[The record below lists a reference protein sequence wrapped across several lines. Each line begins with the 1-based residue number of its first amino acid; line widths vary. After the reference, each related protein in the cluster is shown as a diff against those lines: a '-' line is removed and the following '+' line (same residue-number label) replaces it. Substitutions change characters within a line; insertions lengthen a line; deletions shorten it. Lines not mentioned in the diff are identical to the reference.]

1 MDAENVEIII
11 VDEEEDLGDQ
21 GEDTSIKSNT
31 ENEAVV
37 DENEEEN
44 SDQME
49 SSSESSEKD
58 FQEETLVAPRTFI
71 SKTYLEATG
80 GLMETN
86 FSTHK
91 RLSMPWNAQ
100 TRTGG
105 FDAFFAATLHT
116 ADDGNDI
123 LIENGDCFNEFIFLV
138 CLKAEK
144 ADDLLFV
151 FINSAWLDKC
161 PEESEGYEAMVAC
174 TAGKWIIL
182 SVILIILL
190 LPPLIVDCLL
200 FSSNVRR

>member
-44 SDQME
+44 SDQIE

-58 FQEETLVAPRTFI
+58 FEEETLVAPRTFI

-86 FSTHK
+86 ISTHK

-161 PEESEGYEAMVAC
+161 PEEGEGYDAMLAC
-174 TAGKWIIL
+174 TKGK
-182 SVILIILL
+182 
-190 LPPLIVDCLL
+190 
-200 FSSNVRR
+200 